1 MHPMQAITEEQIK
14 QLSLEQIVE
23 AIAAL
28 TAELRHKLAV
38 REESHKRELELL
50 HPDRFSDL

>member
-23 AIAAL
+23 TIAAL
-28 TAELRHKLAV
+28 TAELRFKLAV